1 MRPGERSQPLGANI
15 FMASRVFKRDVLRIH
30 LSEVDAGLE
39 EPSLGIKERS
49 CVNGMSVIITSVEI
63 SCSTGLVA

>member
-1 MRPGERSQPLGANI
+1 MRPGERSRPLRAKL
-15 FMASRVFKRDVLRIH
+15 FMASRVLKHDVLRIH

-49 CVNGMSVIITSVEI
+49 SVNGMSVIITSAEI
-63 SCSTGLVA
+63 SWRTGLLT